1 MEDND
6 SQQQEEHSGG
16 KFCSAEFLPAGR
28 EPKAESEAETTGGS
42 GRSLEE
48 RSRASGMLGSGAAPA
63 SAFGVGAL
71 HVTAERGQQL
81 TVGFP
86 ASNQWGLPATEH
98 ILLLEQNKW

>member
-1 MEDND
+1 ML
-6 SQQQEEHSGG
+6 
-16 KFCSAEFLPAGR
+16 AAG
-28 EPKAESEAETTGGS
+28 AV
-42 GRSLEE
+42 
-48 RSRASGMLGSGAAPA
+48 PA
-63 SAFGVGAL
+63 SASGVGAL